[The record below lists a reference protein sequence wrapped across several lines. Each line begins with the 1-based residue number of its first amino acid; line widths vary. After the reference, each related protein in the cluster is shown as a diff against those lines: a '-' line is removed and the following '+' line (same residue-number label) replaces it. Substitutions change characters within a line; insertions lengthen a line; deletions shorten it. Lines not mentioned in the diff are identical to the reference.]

1 MGVPYVVE
9 AYPRQ
14 VLQPVSQKDEL
25 MSDAA
30 WLQGFTIGAAAN
42 KRLAGL
48 PDAQPS
54 SIQPRRIPVVRGV
67 AALYACLTR
76 SVRLRLVL
84 QAVRLSIFSQRLSTC
99 FHRAG

>member
-1 MGVPYVVE
+1 VGVSYVVE

-42 KRLAGL
+42 KLAGL
-48 PDAQPS
+48 PVR
-54 SIQPRRIPVVRGV
+54 SIE
-67 AALYACLTR
+67 
-76 SVRLRLVL
+76 
-84 QAVRLSIFSQRLSTC
+84 
-99 FHRAG
+99 

>member
-1 MGVPYVVE
+1 ME

-48 PDAQPS
+48 PDAQREQFLGLFAFEPTQFVNCES
-54 SIQPRRIPVVRGV
+54 GRVMARF
-67 AALYACLTR
+67 
-76 SVRLRLVL
+76 RLVFVSL
-84 QAVRLSIFSQRLSTC
+84 KRSSVLVCSRL
-99 FHRAG
+99 